1 MSRRK
6 NVAAGAEEGYAS
18 SEIQALIDEPA
29 VYPRNRSSRRSSSL
43 KKDSRHDG
51 SHKEERRPLI
61 GRSTHDHDDNKSGM
75 SKSGMSV
82 MTTMTSMTALTSS
95 TGMTA
100 TPIVAVISKHTG
112 LPRKATYVLLAVI
125 LLYFLIWKE
134 GYRIHFRVKS
144 SKLSNINI
152 GDIPVPKNMVCC
164 ILDPAWPG
172 HDIIN
177 FETLVH
183 PSEIDLLMPR
193 RLPEIEDG
201 HECDDILLYM
211 PSQHQAAN
219 DDDIGLNGVGGQ
231 LNSYLMAVML
241 ATYTSKAM
249 VILESKEDLVPGG
262 SQFGCPTDA
271 FKEAGRSSSGQ
282 QRFTK
287 AEVHQGE
294 DIPKGL
300 SRLIQHSEWLSRGCN
315 VPCHNNHDYEKWSN
329 VRKRNENSKF
339 FQHTTCR
346 NDSGWESRVLVVDE
360 LDVQRYFENNFKG
373 KMLHRP
379 SPTAYNWALRLG
391 AKKYEAQTFADLE
404 EEEDIWDFISAL
416 LARSDVLRFQ
426 PWIARDAKMFIR
438 SSQLP
443 MQVSYDAFHVRR
455 EGVVQGYEEEAGLTV
470 IPFQEYLKMWE
481 RHDCSDNARIIYI
494 ASDDP
499 GQIKE
504 EISKYPTGDAGNLIL
519 PGVDECHGLR
529 FYLREDSTST
539 EFMKKGSTSDCS
551 IQYRRTISSVAD
563 LIILAKSSTF
573 IGEFGSGFGRLVR
586 TFRAALNDFP
596 GREEEG
602 PVLVRE
608 TRVVWG
614 KTHPGPPGM

>member
-1 MSRRK
+1 MPRRR
-6 NVAAGAEEGYAS
+6 NAAAAAAGFS
-18 SEIQALIDEPA
+18 TSEIQSLIDEPA
-29 VYPRNRSSRRSSSL
+29 IYPRNRSRRSSL
-43 KKDSRHDG
+43 KKDSGHG
-51 SHKEERRPLI
+51 ESHEEERRPLI
-61 GRSTHDHDDNKSGM
+61 RRFTHDDDDDNKT
-75 SKSGMSV
+75 V
-82 MTTMTSMTALTSS
+82 MTHMTSMTTLTSS
-95 TGMTA
+95 TGITA
-100 TPIVAVISKHTG
+100 TPIVAAISKHTG
-112 LPRKATYVLLAVI
+112 LPRKATYVLLTVI

-134 GYRIHFRVKS
+134 GYRIHVRVSS
-144 SKLSNINI
+144 SKLSKINI
-152 GDIPVPKNMVCC
+152 EDIPVPKNVDQYNKPHL
-164 ILDPAWPG
+164 LDPSWPG

-177 FETLVH
+177 FETLVP
-183 PSEIDLLMPR
+183 PSEIDLLIQR
-193 RLPEIEDG
+193 RLPEIEEG

-211 PSQHQAAN
+211 PNQLKA
-219 DDDIGLNGVGGQ
+219 DDDDLALDGVEGQ

-262 SQFGCPTDA
+262 SQLGCPTDA
-271 FKEAGRSSSGQ
+271 FKEAGRSKGRQ
-282 QRFTK
+282 KFTK
-287 AEVHQGE
+287 AKEE
-294 DIPKGL
+294 NENFPKGL

-315 VPCHNNHDYEKWSN
+315 VPCQNNHDYEKWNN

-339 FQHTTCR
+339 VQHTTCR

-391 AKKYEAQTFADLE
+391 AKKYEAQTFADLDD
-404 EEEDIWDFISAL
+404 EEDIWDFISAL

-426 PWIARDAKMFIR
+426 PWIARDAKNFIR

-443 MQVSYDAFHVRR
+443 MQVSYDAFYVRR
-455 EGVVQGYEEEAGLTV
+455 QGKVQGYEEETGLNV
-470 IPFQEYLKMWE
+470 IPFQEYLKTWE
-481 RHDCSDNARIIYI
+481 RHDCSDKARIIYI

-499 GQIKE
+499 GKLKE
-504 EISKYPTGDAGNLIL
+504 EVSKYPTGDAGNLIL

-551 IQYRRTISSVAD
+551 IQYRRTISLVAD

-573 IGEFGSGFGRLVR
+573 IVEFGSGVGRLVR
-586 TFRAALNDFP
+586 SFRAALNDFP